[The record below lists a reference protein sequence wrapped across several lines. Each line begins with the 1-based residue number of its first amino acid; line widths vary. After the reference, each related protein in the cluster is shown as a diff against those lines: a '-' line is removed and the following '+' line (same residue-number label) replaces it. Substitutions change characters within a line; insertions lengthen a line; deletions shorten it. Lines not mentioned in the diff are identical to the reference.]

1 MYATSPPAQNAS
13 SRSSRIVPVN
23 AFSLSGRLSVI
34 VAMWSAIC
42 VSMYDI
48 VRQDKLRAM
57 KLKQLAKWIVYATIP
72 VALFLQF
79 THGNMVL
86 QFIFSCIAVLPVA
99 AWIGHGTEHLAHRLG
114 PTYGALLN
122 ATFGNFAEMVIAVIA
137 IQQGLI
143 DVVRASL
150 TGSILGNLLF
160 VAGLAMLMGGWKR
173 ESQKFNTLAAEAQGG
188 QLIVAVGALLVPA
201 LFFRVAAQAH
211 HPELIHQVSIGTS
224 VILLLSYAAGL
235 YFSFKTHKHR
245 LNESAIGDTHSE
257 IEQLELWSAKKA
269 TLVLLGASTLMAFV
283 AEGLVHAV
291 VKAGRAWGLNEVFL
305 GFIVLAI
312 VGNAAEHSTAVALAM
327 RNQMDVALN
336 ISMQSSVQIA
346 LFVTPMLV
354 FVSYRLGHPL
364 DLIFSPIEI
373 LAVGLGVAV
382 FAYLI
387 INGESNWYEGVQ
399 LLAIYEIIAVA
410 LFFLPS
416 AEPAPV

>member
-1 MYATSPPAQNAS
+1 MKRA
-13 SRSSRIVPVN
+13 
-23 AFSLSGRLSVI
+23 LSWL
-34 VAMWSAIC
+34 M
-42 VSMYDI
+42 
-48 VRQDKLRAM
+48 
-57 KLKQLAKWIVYATIP
+57 YATIP

-79 THGNMVL
+79 THGSMTL
-86 QFIFSCIAVLPVA
+86 QFNFSCLAVLPVA

-137 IQQGLI
+137 IRQGLG

-173 ESQKFNTLAAEAQGG
+173 ESQRFNKLAAEAQGG
-188 QLIVAVGALLVPA
+188 QLILAVGAFLVPA
-201 LFFRVAAQAH
+201 LFFRAAQQAH

-224 VILLLSYAAGL
+224 VILLLSYVLGL

-245 LNESAIGDTHSE
+245 LNESAIGDTHAE

-269 TLVLLGASTLMAFV
+269 TLVLLGASVLMGVV

-291 VKAGRAWGLNEVFL
+291 HAAGMAWGLNEVFL
-305 GFIVLAI
+305 GFVVLAI
-312 VGNAAEHSTAVALAM
+312 VGNAAEHSTAVVLAM

-346 LFVTPMLV
+346 LFVTPALV
-354 FVSYRLGHPL
+354 FLSYPLGHPL
-364 DLIFSPIEI
+364 DLIFSPFEI
-373 LAVGLGVAV
+373 LAVTLGVAV

-399 LLAIYEIIAVA
+399 LLSVYAIIAIA
-410 LFFLPS
+410 LYFLPG
-416 AEPAPV
+416 AVVPEPAAAGGH

>member
-1 MYATSPPAQNAS
+1 
-13 SRSSRIVPVN
+13 
-23 AFSLSGRLSVI
+23 
-34 VAMWSAIC
+34 
-42 VSMYDI
+42 
-48 VRQDKLRAM
+48 M
-57 KLKQLAKWIVYATIP
+57 KRVLTWLVYATIP
-72 VALFLQF
+72 IALFLQF
-79 THGNMVL
+79 THGNIVA
-86 QFIFSCIAVLPVA
+86 QFIFACLAVLPVA

-137 IQQGLI
+137 IRQGLI

-160 VAGLAMLMGGWKR
+160 VAGVAMLTGGWKR

-188 QLIVAVGALLVPA
+188 QLILAVGGVLVPA
-201 LFFRVAAQAH
+201 LFFRSAEQAH

-224 VILLLSYAAGL
+224 VILMLSYFAGL
-235 YFSFKTHKHR
+235 YFSFKTHRHR

-269 TLVLLGASTLMAFV
+269 TLVLLGASVLMGIV

-291 VKAGRAWGLNEVFL
+291 HSAGQAWGLNEVFL

-312 VGNAAEHSTAVALAM
+312 VGNAAEHSTAVVLAM

-346 LFVTPMLV
+346 LFVTPLLV
-354 FVSYRLGHPL
+354 FLSWPLGHPM
-364 DLIFSPIEI
+364 DLLFSPFEI
-373 LAVGLGVAV
+373 LAVVLGVAV

-399 LLAIYEIIAVA
+399 LLAVYAIIAIA
-410 LFFLPS
+410 MFFLPTGV
-416 AEPAPV
+416 PAAPPVPVLGGH

>member
-1 MYATSPPAQNAS
+1 
-13 SRSSRIVPVN
+13 
-23 AFSLSGRLSVI
+23 
-34 VAMWSAIC
+34 
-42 VSMYDI
+42 
-48 VRQDKLRAM
+48 M
-57 KLKQLAKWIVYATIP
+57 KNVLKWIVLVGI
-72 VALFLQF
+72 VAAAIILQRV
-79 THGNMVL
+79 HAPLIV
-86 QFIFSCIAVLPVA
+86 QFIVSCIAVLPVA

-137 IQQGLI
+137 IREGLV

-173 ESQKFNTLAAEAQGG
+173 ESQKFNMLSAEAQGG
-188 QLIVAVGALLVPA
+188 QLILAVGGVLVPA
-201 LFFRVAAQAH
+201 LFFRSAVQAH

-224 VILLLSYAAGL
+224 VILLLSYVAGL

-245 LNESAIGDTHSE
+245 LNESAIGDTHEE

-269 TLVLLGASTLMAFV
+269 TLVLLVSSALMAVV
-283 AEGLVHAV
+283 AEGLVHTV
-291 VKAGRAWGLNEVFL
+291 DQAGRAWGLNEVFL

-312 VGNAAEHSTAVALAM
+312 VGNAAEHSTAIVLAM
-327 RNQMDVALN
+327 RNQMDTALN

-346 LFVTPMLV
+346 LFVTPALV
-354 FVSYRLGHPL
+354 FVSYPLGHPL
-364 DLIFSPIEI
+364 DLIFTPFEI

-382 FAYLI
+382 FAYLV

-399 LLAIYEIIAVA
+399 LLAVYAIIAIA
-410 LFFLPS
+410 LFFLPVATS
-416 AEPAPV
+416 PAPEAHAP